1 MQMSLMTVADFGH
14 KRLWMIMESV
24 MIVEFID
31 THIHINIRIRSHIS
45 RKNIFEYIY
54 VST

>member
-24 MIVEFID
+24 DDRGVHRLLLMGAIATRFSGTITKVLTRQND
-31 THIHINIRIRSHIS
+31 
-45 RKNIFEYIY
+45 
-54 VST
+54 